1 MQVTAIIQ
9 NNTLII
15 PNLDLSQLAKFA
27 DKNGLIEIDLPI
39 LDEIKQHTNISTDDG
54 TKLSVQQ
61 LLGEMTI
68 QTNKVATI
76 DDMNDSIAKAY
87 EKWEN

>member
-27 DKNGLIEIDLPI
+27 DKNGLIEINLPI
-39 LDEIKQHTNISTDDG
+39 LDEIKYHTEVSTDNE

-61 LLGEMTI
+61 LIDAMKI
-68 QTNKVATI
+68 QTDKVATI
-76 DDMNDSIAKAY
+76 DDMNESIAQAY
-87 EKWEN
+87 EKWEG

>member
-27 DKNGLIEIDLPI
+27 DKNGLIEINLPI
-39 LDEIKQHTNISTDDG
+39 LDEIKYQTEVSTDNE

-61 LLGEMTI
+61 LDAMTI
-68 QTNKVATI
+68 QTDKVATI
-76 DDMNDSIAKAY
+76 DDMNKSIAQAY
-87 EKWEN
+87 EKWEG